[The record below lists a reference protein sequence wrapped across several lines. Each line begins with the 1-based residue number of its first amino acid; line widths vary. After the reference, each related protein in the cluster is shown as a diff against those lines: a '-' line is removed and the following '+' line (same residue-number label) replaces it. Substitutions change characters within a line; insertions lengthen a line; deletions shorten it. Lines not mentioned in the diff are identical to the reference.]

1 MAIEVRFP
9 GGVAVDVEIK
19 DHVIH
24 TDQPER
30 AGGGNTG
37 PAPFDLFLASI
48 AACAG
53 YFALVFCQKRGLD
66 TEGLGVRLELERDP
80 ERHRVSKITIRV
92 QTPDGFPEKYRK
104 AIARAVDECTV
115 KRHILEPPAFETVV
129 E

>member
-9 GGVAVDVEIK
+9 GGVAVDVEVK
-19 DHVIH
+19 GHVIH

-30 AGGGNTG
+30 AGGGGTG
-37 PAPFDLFLASI
+37 PSPFDVFLASI

-53 YFALVFCQKRGLD
+53 YFALRFCQERNID
-66 TEGLGVRLELERDP
+66 TAGLGVTLEVERDP
-80 ERHRVSKITIRV
+80 ERHRVSKLTTRV
-92 QTPDGFPEKYRK
+92 RLPEGFPEKYRK